1 MKNTERDPPH
11 FESRNTALQAVVE
24 RCLEKQ
30 TLDIP
35 WSRFPAARFLSRGPA
50 FLRSRSNQA
59 IGAQTAGARIQ
70 PARDCDL
77 EV

>member
-11 FESRNTALQAVVE
+11 FESRNTALRAVVE

-30 TLDIP
+30 YFMVPLP
-35 WSRFPAARFLSRGPA
+35 RSALPRAGGCP
-50 FLRSRSNQA
+50 LRSRSNQV
-59 IGAQTAGARIQ
+59 IGAQTIGARIQ